1 MLKDG
6 QLYIAHCD
14 NGNINLIGNM
24 ANRHGLIAGAT
35 GTGKTVT
42 LQVLAETFS
51 QAGVPCFMADMKGD
65 LSGISQAGR
74 LSGFIEKRMPEFGIE
89 NPQFAGCPTRFFDVF
104 GEQGF
109 PMRATVSAMG
119 PQLLARLMEL
129 TEVQAGVLNAVFR
142 IADDN
147 NLLLID
153 LKDLKLMLDFVGKNA
168 AKFTTEY
175 GNIAPASIGA
185 IQRAI
190 LQIESEGGDQ
200 FFGEQGFPMRAT
212 VSAMGPQ
219 LLARLMEL
227 TEVQAGVLNAVFRIA
242 DDNNLLLIDLK
253 DLKLMLDFVGKNAAK
268 FTTEYGNIAP
278 ASIGAIQRSVL
289 QIESEGGDKFFGEP
303 AFDVEDLFAVENG
316 RGVMNV
322 LAADKLMLN
331 PKLYSTY
338 LLWLM
343 TELYAKLPEVGD
355 LDLPKFVF
363 FFDEAHM
370 LFDGTSKALVDK
382 IEQVIRLIRSKGVGI
397 YFITQVPSD
406 VPVNVLAQLSNRVQ
420 HALRAYTP
428 QDQKAVRAAAQ
439 TFRANPAFKTEDAI
453 LDLGTGEALV
463 SFLDEKGAP
472 SVVERAKILFPLSQI
487 GAITPG
493 QRMDIQ
499 AAAPAKLKEYE
510 KFFDRESAYE
520 VLTEVNQ
527 KVEEEKEKERKALEK
542 EKEAKAKEKEKK
554 ASGKAKKGGIGR
566 TILGTM
572 IAAAATSFAR
582 SAGTSIAKSLGGSKK
597 STTTKKST
605 STSKSSSGSIL
616 GDVVKKATKTAANTA
631 TRKVTTEILKSILK

>member
-89 NPQFAGCPTRFFDVF
+89 NPQFAGCPTRFFDV
-104 GEQGF
+104 
-109 PMRATVSAMG
+109 
-119 PQLLARLMEL
+119 
-129 TEVQAGVLNAVFR
+129 
-142 IADDN
+142 
-147 NLLLID
+147 
-153 LKDLKLMLDFVGKNA
+153 
-168 AKFTTEY
+168 
-175 GNIAPASIGA
+175 
-185 IQRAI
+185 
-190 LQIESEGGDQ
+190 
-200 FFGEQGFPMRAT
+200 FGEQGFPMRAT

-472 SVVERAKILFPLSQI
+472 GIVERAKILFPLSQI

-493 QRMDIQ
+493 QRMDVQ

-597 STTTKKST
+597 NTTKKSSGSTTKKST